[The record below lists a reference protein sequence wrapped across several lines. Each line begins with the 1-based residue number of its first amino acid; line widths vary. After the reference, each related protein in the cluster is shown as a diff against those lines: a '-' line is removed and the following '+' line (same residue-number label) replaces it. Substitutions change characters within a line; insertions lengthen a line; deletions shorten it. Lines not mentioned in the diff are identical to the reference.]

1 MKIIALYNIKGG
13 VGKTASA
20 VNLAW
25 LSAQDGYRTL
35 LWDLDPQGAAT
46 FYYRVKAKIKG
57 GAESLLKKQ
66 GELEEQIKKSDYE
79 RLDLLPADFSLR
91 NFDLLLEEQ
100 KKPTKRI
107 AKLLEPLAD
116 DYDVVFLDCAP
127 SISLVSE
134 NVFRAADLLLI
145 PTIPTTLSLRTLKQI
160 YDYFTAAEL
169 ATQGLLPF
177 FSMVDSRR
185 QLHRL
190 ITEQPPQKPLQFLS
204 SQIPYISEIERMG
217 IEQRPACHAP
227 TSRATLAYRAL
238 WDEVKEL
245 GAVI

>member
-46 FYYRVKAKIKG
+46 FYYRIKPRIKG
-57 GAESLLKKQ
+57 GAEKLLKKKS
-66 GELEEQIKKSDYE
+66 ELDERIKSSDYE

-107 AKLLEPLAD
+107 ARLLEPLAD

-134 NVFRAADLLLI
+134 NIFRAADILLI

-160 YDYFTAAEL
+160 HDYFTDEGL
-169 ATQGLLPF
+169 PTHGLLPF
-177 FSMVDSRR
+177 FSMVDGRR
-185 QLHRL
+185 QMHKL
-190 ITEQPPQKPLQFLS
+190 IIEQPPQQPLQFLAS
-204 SQIPYISEIERMG
+204 HIPYISEIERMG
-217 IEQRPACHAP
+217 IEQRPACTHA
-227 TSRATLAYRAL
+227 SRAAQLYRAL
-238 WDEVKEL
+238 WDEVKER